1 MTRAVDAVVIG
12 SGPNGLVA
20 ANVLADRGW
29 DVHVLEAQ
37 PKPGGAVRSVSREP
51 GVTWDLFSS
60 FYPFALVAPAMPQ
73 LGLERFGL
81 HWSHA
86 ESPVAQV
93 IGPGSDD
100 VVRIER
106 TPRQTAESLA
116 RFSAKD
122 ASTWLSLCEEWQ
134 SVKAPLLSILFS
146 PFPPARGAVSL
157 LHRFGVADGMRLAR
171 FLALPVQRM
180 ERELFESRAARLLLR
195 GNALHADVP
204 VTAPVSGMVGY
215 VLTMLAQE
223 SGFPTPRGGAQQLT
237 SALTRRLEAGGGYIT
252 CNARVQ
258 RILVQGGRATGVV
271 TDTDETVYARRAII
285 ADVSAPDLYESLL
298 PRSVVPERVRQG
310 IEKFQWDPPVVKSN
324 YVIEGEIPWASPL
337 AASAGTVHIGGGDDQ
352 DRLIL
357 FGQMTAADS
366 TRSPAG
372 LTSAWAYTKAP
383 RGSTELEHREIA
395 AAMTEKIDT
404 YAPGFAERIVDVE
417 VQTGSQLERDNENLR
432 GGAVNSGTFE
442 LFQQYVF
449 RPFPGL
455 ADNHTPVKGLYL
467 GSASAHP
474 GGGVHGMCGWN
485 AAHSALKA
493 RGPRQRLRAAIA
505 RKLMQ

>member
-1 MTRAVDAVVIG
+1 MTRAVDAIVIG

-20 ANVLADRGW
+20 ANVLADHGW

-37 PKPGGAVRSVSREP
+37 PDPGGAVRSVNREH

-60 FYPFALVAPAMPQ
+60 FYPFAMAAPAIPR

-81 HWSHA
+81 QWSHA
-86 ESPVAQV
+86 ESPVAHV
-93 IGPGSDD
+93 VGPGSGD

-122 ASTWLSLCEEWQ
+122 ANTWLSLCEEWQ
-134 SVKAPLLSILFS
+134 SVKAPLLSMMFA
-146 PFPPARGAVSL
+146 PFPPTRGAMSL
-157 LHRFGVADGMRLAR
+157 LHKFGVADAMRLAR
-171 FLALPVQRM
+171 FLALPVRRM
-180 ERELFESRAARLLLR
+180 EHELFESRAARLLLR

-204 VTAPVSGMVGY
+204 VSAPISGMVGY
-215 VLTMLAQE
+215 VLTMLAQDG
-223 SGFPTPRGGAQQLT
+223 GFPTPRGGAQQLT
-237 SALTRRLEAGGGYIT
+237 SALVRRLEAGGGRVS
-252 CNARVQ
+252 CGARV
-258 RILVQGGRATGVV
+258 RHILVRSGRADGVV
-271 TDTDETVYARRAII
+271 TEGGDTLRARRALI

-298 PRSVVPERVRQG
+298 PSSAIPERVREG
-310 IEKFQWDPPVVKSN
+310 IKKFQWDPPVVKSN
-324 YVIEGEIPWASPL
+324 YVVQGEIPWASPL
-337 AASAGTVHIGGGDDQ
+337 AAGAGTVHIGGDDDQ

-372 LTSAWAYTKAP
+372 LTTAWAYTKAP
-383 RGSTELEHREIA
+383 RGSTEPEHREIA

-404 YAPGFAERIVDVE
+404 YAPGFTDRLVDVE
-417 VQTGSQLERDNENLR
+417 VQTGSQLECDNENLR

-449 RPFPGL
+449 RPIPGL

-485 AAHSALKA
+485 AAHSALEA

-505 RKLMQ
+505 RRLMR